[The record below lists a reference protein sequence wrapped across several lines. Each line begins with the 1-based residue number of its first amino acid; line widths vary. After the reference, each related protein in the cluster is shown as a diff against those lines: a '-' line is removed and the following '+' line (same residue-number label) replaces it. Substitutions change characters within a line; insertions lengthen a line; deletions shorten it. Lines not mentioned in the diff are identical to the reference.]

1 MAVISTAAGKKP
13 PGCAIADEMHNMT
26 FKTAAYGIFT
36 SLRRRW
42 KLCFLLLL
50 LVGLLPFLVLSF
62 FAHPTYDDFC
72 LSALARQEG
81 LWRLVLFHYNHTGGG
96 LFSFLFFGLNPLVFG
111 SFFGYK
117 LVVFSIIALTFVA
130 IHVMVNAI
138 FHLTL
143 PRLDKWIFSS
153 LVTLL
158 FFQQMPVITNCIY
171 WITGAL
177 AYQLPN
183 IITLLALAA
192 AIHAVR
198 FDSGKIRKGS
208 LTALALL
215 LTFISVGTN
224 VPNMLLFTLLL
235 GIITAVSFK
244 NNLEHKWLWFS
255 MLAIAVIGVLI
266 SLAAPGN
273 LVRSTY
279 FPERQQFFRSLILSS
294 AQIIRFVGKWLSNIA
309 FILATLL
316 YVPIAA
322 RLADRSH
329 LFKNHFYVHPLVG
342 IAFLLVILYVGFFP
356 AYFAMGNLYQHRT
369 VNVSYFWFLLCW
381 FLNIQIAVSYLKKR
395 GAVVIERLPNYF
407 NYLAVPVIVIALL
420 TTGNTGA
427 AFYDLLSKDALYYD
441 RELKARYRLI
451 ESECSGKQTPCVLD
465 PVVHKP
471 TTIFFLD
478 ISPKAN
484 EERNL
489 CFGRY
494 FQLNEV
500 RLKPAQ

>member
-1 MAVISTAAGKKP
+1 MN
-13 PGCAIADEMHNMT
+13 NMS
-26 FKTAAYGIFT
+26 FKTAAYGMFT
-36 SLRRRW
+36 SLPRRW

-50 LVGLLPFLVLSF
+50 LIGLLPFLILSF
-62 FAHPTYDDFC
+62 FANPTYDDFC
-72 LSALARQEG
+72 LSAMARQEG
-81 LWRLVLFHYNHTGGG
+81 LSHVVLYHYNQTGGG
-96 LFSFLFFGLNPLVFG
+96 LFSFIFFSLNPLVFG

-117 LVVFSIIALTFVA
+117 LVVFAIIALTFIA

-143 PRLDKWIFSS
+143 PRLDQWIFS
-153 LVTLL
+153 LIVTLL

-171 WITGAL
+171 WATGAL
-177 AYQLPN
+177 SYQLPN
-183 IITLLALAA
+183 IISLLALSA
-192 AIHAVR
+192 AIHVVR
-198 FDSGKIRKGS
+198 FDTGKIRKGL
-208 LTALALL
+208 LTGSALL

-224 VPNMLLFTLLL
+224 VPNMLLLTLLL

-244 NNLEHKWLWFS
+244 NDWEHKWLWFS
-255 MLAIAVIGVLI
+255 MLALAVIGVVI

-273 LVRSTY
+273 LARSTN

-322 RLADRSH
+322 RLTDRSH
-329 LFKNHFYVHPLVG
+329 LFKNHFYVHPSVG

-356 AYFAMGNLYQHRT
+356 AYFAMGYLYQHRT

-381 FLNIQIAVSYLKKR
+381 FLNIQIAVSYLMKR

-427 AFYDLLSKDALYYD
+427 AFYDLLSKDALYYN
-441 RELKARYRLI
+441 RELETRYRLI

-471 TTIFFLD
+471 TTLFFLD
-478 ISPKAN
+478 ISAN
-484 EERNL
+484 ANDRRNV
-489 CFGRY
+489 CFGEY